1 MGDQRSKV
9 VESKLLTTSLSH
21 PEVGGNSYRRK
32 YVICLCSAFG
42 FVAQGVTKL
51 GEEKLSMSD
60 VIMYLGNYFRDRE
73 IRVICAGLSGGFC
86 SAQYEN

>member
-1 MGDQRSKV
+1 MGDQRSNV
-9 VESKLLTTSLSH
+9 VESNLLTTSLSD

-60 VIMYLGNYFRDRE
+60 VIMYLRQRD
-73 IRVICAGLSGGFC
+73 LSDLCWSQWRILFG
-86 SAQYEN
+86 SV

>member
-1 MGDQRSKV
+1 MGSQKSKV
-9 VESKLLTTSLSH
+9 VESNLLTTSLSD

-32 YVICLCSAFG
+32 YVICLYSAFG
-42 FVAQGVTKL
+42 FVAQWVTKL

-60 VIMYLGNYFRDRE
+60 GCHHVFGKLFLRQRDMS
-73 IRVICAGLSGGFC
+73 GPSGGFC

>member
-9 VESKLLTTSLSH
+9 VESNLITTSLSD
-21 PEVGGNSYRRK
+21 PEVGGNSYQRK
-32 YVICLCSAFG
+32 SVICLCSAFG

-60 VIMYLGNYFRDRE
+60 VIMYLRQRDMSDLCWSQWR
-73 IRVICAGLSGGFC
+73 ILFGSV
-86 SAQYEN
+86 

>member
-9 VESKLLTTSLSH
+9 VESNLLTTSLSD

-60 VIMYLGNYFRDRE
+60 VIMYLRQRD
-73 IRVICAGLSGGFC
+73 LSDLCWSQWRILFG
-86 SAQYEN
+86 SV